1 MKKSIRIKSFFFAL
15 VTMLS
20 FSISCVVDSQPHE
33 VYGTSIIGYYLY
45 EAYLIILT
53 ELGITVNDADYAYT
67 GEKIARDKKKLVKKF
82 DDGFEK
88 AMALQGLYEW
98 TIQHT
103 CTEVWDNRTIIV
115 DKFKEQISKATT
127 GAFELSS
134 DVAHALEYYGELL
147 RSKLGYDD
155 YDIATKYAAASNE
168 DWEIITKGGKL
179 TQSSIARICNVPG
192 YMFDKFDKLNF
203 GSYLTT
209 NDEVSIYTSSN
220 ATESFYAYFFVRH
233 RMGFYV
239 NGESK
244 SAPCEIV
251 LNTYGDKYST
261 YQALLRHCVYN
272 NRDYFQGVTSESL
285 DVYAKG
291 YAKDE
296 DWYNCTFSGSTYMAK
311 TDIPD
316 LVWNSKVGVRS
327 RDGYVSAKA
336 IPDSALG
343 DVYTK
348 AGDIPKILSRPHDLT
363 RLQDAI
369 SRVLERVKA
378 GELTWA
384 QAMELIKAITQARE
398 ETADREETS
407 ERENTTERTDED
419 TTERTD
425 EDSEI
430 NNPNMEFDLKS
441 LFPFCIP
448 FDLLALIKLLNAD
461 PVAPKFEIPLKLGTW
476 IDYTLVIDLTS
487 LGALSTV
494 LRVGIIIFWVCGL
507 MVVTSK
513 LIKW

>member
-15 VTMLS
+15 ITMLS
-20 FSISCVVDSQPHE
+20 FSISCVFDSQPQE

-53 ELGITVNDADYAYT
+53 ELGIQVNDADYAYT

-88 AMALQGLYEW
+88 AMAMQELYQW
-98 TIQHT
+98 TIEHT
-103 CTEVWDNRTIIV
+103 CKEVWDNRTFIV

-127 GAFELSS
+127 GAYELSS

-220 ATESFYAYFFVRH
+220 ATESYYGYFFVQH
-233 RMGFYV
+233 RMTDYFGGVY
-239 NGESK
+239 K
-244 SAPCEIV
+244 SLPCEIV
-251 LNTYGDKYST
+251 VNDLDDSKY

-272 NRDYFQGVTSESL
+272 GTNYYQGCSSYTLSI
-285 DVYAKG
+285 YAKG
-291 YAKDE
+291 YFQAKE
-296 DWYNCTFSGSTYMAK
+296 DYKCDFSGNTYMAK
-311 TDIPD
+311 TEIPD

-363 RLQDAI
+363 RLNQAI
-369 SRVLERVKA
+369 AEILARVKA

-384 QAMELIKAITQARE
+384 QAMELIKAITQAQE
-398 ETADREETS
+398 NTADRAETT
-407 ERENTTERTDED
+407 EREDTTERTDED

-425 EDSEI
+425 EDTDI

-448 FDLLALIKLLNAD
+448 FDLLALVKLLNAD